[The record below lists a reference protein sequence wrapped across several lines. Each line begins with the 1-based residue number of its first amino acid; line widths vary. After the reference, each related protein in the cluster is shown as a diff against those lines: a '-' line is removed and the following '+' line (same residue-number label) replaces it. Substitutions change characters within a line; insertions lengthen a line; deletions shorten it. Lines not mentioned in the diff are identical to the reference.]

1 LYRTLVLDGLLGHLS
16 SLGSGWACYQGSAP
30 ASLLQAAA
38 YLQGNLAEG
47 PPCPLEDP
55 PCLLKGLPCLQV
67 GADILAD
74 PQGASCL
81 AQTEEDSLVVE
92 AFPAVGKQV
101 AYQALEVPCPLNLVA
116 CPLNLVACPWSWEAY
131 PWN

>member
-1 LYRTLVLDGLLGHLS
+1 MYRTLVLDELLGHLS

-47 PPCPLEDP
+47 LPCLLEDLPSLLEDLPSLLEDLPCPLEVP
-55 PCLLKGLPCLQV
+55 PCPQV
-67 GADILAD
+67 GADILGG
-74 PQGASCL
+74 PQEASCL

-92 AFPAVGKQV
+92 AFPVVGK
-101 AYQALEVPCPLNLVA
+101 
-116 CPLNLVACPWSWEAY
+116 
-131 PWN
+131 

>member
-38 YLQGNLAEG
+38 YLQGNPAEG
-47 PPCPLEDP
+47 H
-55 PCLLKGLPCLQV
+55 PCLPEGLPSLLGGLPCPQV

-74 PQGASCL
+74 PQEASCL
-81 AQTEEDSLVVE
+81 AQTEEDSLAVE
-92 AFPAVGKQV
+92 AFPVAGKQV
-101 AYQALEVPCPLNLVA
+101 AYQALEVPCPWSLVA
-116 CPLNLVACPWSWEAY
+116 CPLNLEACPWS
-131 PWN
+131 